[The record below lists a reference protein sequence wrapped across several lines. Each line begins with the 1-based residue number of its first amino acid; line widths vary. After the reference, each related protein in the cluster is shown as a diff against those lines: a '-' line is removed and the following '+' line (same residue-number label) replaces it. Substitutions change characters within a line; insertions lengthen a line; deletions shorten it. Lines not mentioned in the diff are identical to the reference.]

1 MKHGI
6 LFLLLF
12 SFSSSFAAGNTGL
25 AFLKIGAGAR
35 ATAMGEAYTAAADDA
50 TSLFWNPAGSAWSGS
65 RLAHFTHNEWIQG
78 ITNEV
83 ANISLPAFRGS
94 FGIGLVLNSVG
105 GIERRTFATDEPLD
119 DISAH
124 DFSILLNYSRMIGQN
139 LSVGLNAKFIDEKI
153 YIESARGFA
162 VDLGVR
168 YQLITPGLFLGAAL
182 QNLGSTTSLAE
193 EKIALPTTA
202 RLGAAYVLPFKVLNG
217 NWLFAADFVQIF
229 KEQSHFNIGSEFSP
243 FSLLRLRIGYQTGY
257 EEKGLSA
264 GFGLALNR
272 FQFDYAYVPFSSDL
286 GSSQRLSLTAQ
297 F

>member
-1 MKHGI
+1 MKHII
-6 LFLLLF
+6 LILLF
-12 SFSSSFAAGNTGL
+12 FSIASSFAAGNTGL
-25 AFLKIGAGAR
+25 SFLKIGVGAR
-35 ATAMGEAYTAAADDA
+35 ATAMGEAYTAAANDA

-65 RLAHFTHNEWIQG
+65 RRAHFTHNEWIQG

-94 FGIGLVLNSVG
+94 FGIGLMLNSVS
-105 GIERRTFATDEPLD
+105 GIERRTFATEEPLG

-162 VDLGVR
+162 VDFGAR
-168 YQLITPGLFLGAAL
+168 YQVLTPGLFLGAAL
-182 QNLGSTTSLAE
+182 QNLGTTTSLVE
-193 EKIALPTTA
+193 EKIALPTTM
-202 RLGAAYVLPFKVLNG
+202 RFGAAYMLPFKMLNG
-217 NWLFAADFVQIF
+217 TWLFATDFVQVLN
-229 KEQSHFNIGSEFSP
+229 EDSHINFGSEFSP

-257 EEKGLSA
+257 KEKGLSA

>member
-1 MKHGI
+1 MKHKM

-25 AFLKIGAGAR
+25 AFLKIGVGAR
-35 ATAMGEAYTAAADDA
+35 ATAMGEAYTATADDA
-50 TSLFWNPAGSAWSGS
+50 TSLFWNPAGSAWLNS
-65 RLAHFTHNEWIQG
+65 RRAHFTHNEWIQG

-83 ANISLPAFRGS
+83 ANISLPAFHGS
-94 FGIGLVLNSVG
+94 FGIGLMLNSIS
-105 GIERRTFATDEPLD
+105 GIERRTFATDQPLG

-124 DFSILLNYSRMIGQN
+124 DFSILLNYSRMIGPN

-162 VDLGVR
+162 VDFGAR
-168 YQLITPGLFLGAAL
+168 YQLMTPGLFLGAAL

-193 EKIALPTTA
+193 EKIALPTTV
-202 RLGAAYVLPFKVLNG
+202 RLGAAYLLPFKVLNG
-217 NWLFAADFVQIF
+217 TWLFAADFVQIF

-272 FQFDYAYVPFSSDL
+272 FQFDYAYVPFSSNL
-286 GSSQRLSLTAQ
+286 GASQRLSLIAQ